1 MFNQINLQQRLKFL
15 FVFSCLAIIAVSALG
30 LYGMHATQT
39 ALSTSTEVRKISI
52 GQGASGTASDT
63 APSQSAPKAQP
74 TVNTAQVAY
83 DTRFYWIASGMTLVL
98 VLMGLVA
105 YLTTRSIA
113 QVAELVRDALKRIA
127 VGDFTVRVDYGGGV
141 LKRIVSDINSTSA
154 RLQTVFSEVHE
165 AGTQLAA
172 AAAALSRTTE
182 TTERDI
188 KKQQTE
194 TDQMVSAMQEM
205 ATASHAIAT
214 NAAQAAAAA
223 SDADQQAVDGAKI
236 VTQAIG
242 VIQGMVQ
249 EMENSTA
256 VIHKLQQESTNI
268 GTVLKTINEIAD
280 QTNLLALN
288 AAIEA
293 ARAGEQGRGFAVV
306 ADEVRTLAGRTQKAT
321 IEIQGMIERLQ
332 TGSNKA
338 ATAIEQ
344 SSAHVLKGVAQ
355 ATQASTALST
365 ITRVVNSITD
375 MNTQIASAA
384 EQQSMVVAEMNG
396 NLALISE
403 ISHKNADGV
412 RLTAQAGNQM
422 ATLATQLRATLT
434 QFKV

>member
-15 FVFSCLAIIAVSALG
+15 FVFSCLTVITVSALG
-30 LYGMHATQT
+30 LYGMHATH
-39 ALSTSTEVRKISI
+39 AARSTSAEVRTISI
-52 GQGASGTASDT
+52 DQNASDT
-63 APSQSAPKAQP
+63 APSQSAADAAPSYKKAQ
-74 TVNTAQVAY
+74 AAY
-83 DTRFYWIASGMTLVL
+83 DIRLYWIVSGMALAL
-98 VLMGLVA
+98 VLMGLVG
-105 YLTTRSIA
+105 YLTMRSISE
-113 QVAELVRDALKRIA
+113 VAELVRDALKRIA
-127 VGDFTVRVDYGGGV
+127 GGDFTVRIDYRGGV
-141 LKRIVSDINSTSA
+141 LKRIISDINATSEH
-154 RLQTVFSEVHE
+154 LQRVFSEVHQ

-172 AAAALSRTTE
+172 SAAALSRTAE
-182 TTERDI
+182 TTEHDI

-194 TDQMVSAMQEM
+194 TDHMVSAMQEM
-205 ATASHAIAT
+205 AAASHAIAD
-214 NAAQAAAAA
+214 NAAQAATAA

-256 VIHKLQQESTNI
+256 VIHRLQQESTNI
-268 GTVLKTINEIAD
+268 GTVLRTINEIAD

-321 IEIQGMIERLQ
+321 IEIQGMTERLQ
-332 TGSNKA
+332 TESNKA

-355 ATQASTALST
+355 ATEASTALST

-384 EQQSMVVAEMNG
+384 EQQSTVVAEMNG

-412 RLTAQAGNQM
+412 RLTAQSSNQM
-422 ATLATQLRATLT
+422 ATLATQLRATLS